1 MSYGSEKVSR
11 HVSHFAAAVLRLYDP
26 LGQSTQA
33 CDPFV
38 ALKDPTGQKTHPA
51 PRVPALGEARGMPNH
66 PALQAHSSCPEGEVE
81 LGGQVW
87 HAAPAVTL
95 RKLPAAHGMQDC
107 VPGEAL

>member
-1 MSYGSEKVSR
+1 MSYGSEKASG
-11 HVSHFAAAVLRLYDP
+11 HVSHLAAAVLRLYDP

-51 PRVPALGEARGMPNH
+51 PRVPALGEARGKPNH
-66 PALQAHSSCPEGEVE
+66 PASQAHCSCPAVELE
-81 LGGQVW
+81 LGGQGW
-87 HAAPAVTL
+87 HAAAAVTL
-95 RKLPAAHGMQDC
+95 RKLPAGHGMQDC